1 MDAWKISGRELSAAS
16 GRTPANISNIRRG
29 TVSPSL
35 SDFEELVKICDRLR
49 PGFAA
54 DYYSSLSGDGVELS
68 SVIGSLNSEDLRLAL
83 ILISNRMGQI
93 SPPMVRA

>member
-1 MDAWKISGRELSAAS
+1 MDAWKISGKELSAAS

-29 TVSPSL
+29 IVSPSL
-35 SDFEELVKICDRLR
+35 SDFEVRICDGLR

-54 DYYSSLSGDGVELS
+54 DYYSSLSGERVELS

-93 SPPMVRA
+93 STPMVRA